1 MRRALSSIPAV
12 MFPVALA
19 ACSLAPRTALPE
31 PPVLPSWPVGDA
43 YLAQAEDSLP
53 IVSYEQVF
61 TDPRLQALVEQA
73 LVNNRDLRVA
83 AANVEAARAQVRA
96 TRGAQ
101 FPEIGINAGTTYRG
115 VSTSGAS
122 ANGGGIGNGGGTG
135 GNIGNTGNGF
145 GGLNY
150 SLQGGV
156 SSFELDLFGRLAN
169 ATRAERE
176 RALATEAVAR
186 TVRLGLVADLA
197 QAWATHAADV
207 ELLRIA
213 QSTLDS
219 AQRSVELT
227 RMRLEGGIAPR
238 TDLRQAEQV
247 LLTAQGDVAE
257 QTALIAQ
264 DKNLMR
270 LLVGAEVNPALLPTS
285 MAEVNAALRPLAAG
299 TRSEVL
305 LRRPDV
311 LEAEYRL
318 RAADFD
324 IGVAR
329 AQLFPAIS
337 LTGLLGLASDS
348 LSSLFNGD
356 AFSYT
361 AGAGLTAPLFDGGR
375 RAANVDIT
383 EAQRTAALAT
393 YERTI
398 QTAFRE
404 VADALA
410 DQGTLDARLRAA
422 STATEAT
429 ADTSRLA
436 EARYRGGVDSYL
448 LSLDAQR
455 SLYAARRAEVA
466 VRLALAANR
475 VTVYRVLGGDQATA
489 IATATDQ

>member
-1 MRRALSSIPAV
+1 MRRVLSNVPALIL
-12 MFPVALA
+12 PVALA

-31 PPVLPSWPVGDA
+31 PPVPPSWPVGDA
-43 YLAQAEDSLP
+43 YLARAEDSLP

-61 TDPRLQALVEQA
+61 TDPRLQTLVEQA
-73 LVNNRDLRVA
+73 LANNRDLRVA
-83 AANVEAARAQVRA
+83 AANLEAARAQVRA

-101 FPEIGINAGTTYRG
+101 FPEIGVTAGTTYRG
-115 VSTSGAS
+115 VASSGVTAI
-122 ANGGGIGNGGGTG
+122 GGGNGNA
-135 GNIGNTGNGF
+135 GNIGNTGNGN
-145 GGLNY
+145 GGRNY

-176 RALATEAVAR
+176 RALATEAAAR

-213 QSTLDS
+213 QSTLES
-219 AQRSVELT
+219 AQRSDELT
-227 RMRLEGGIAPR
+227 RLRLEGGIAPR

-264 DKNLMR
+264 DKNLVR

-311 LEAEYRL
+311 VEAEYRL

-329 AQLFPAIS
+329 AQRFPAIS

-348 LSSLFNGD
+348 LSSLFDGD

-361 AGAGLTAPLFDGGR
+361 AGAGLTAPLFDGGT
-375 RAANVDIT
+375 RAANVDVSK
-383 EAQRTAALAT
+383 AQRAAALAT

-404 VADALA
+404 VSDALA

-422 STATEAT
+422 AASTEAS
-429 ADTSRLA
+429 ADTAQLA

-475 VTVYRVLGGDQATA
+475 VTVYRVLGGDQATM
-489 IATATDQ
+489 TSDPPTTNPD

>member
-1 MRRALSSIPAV
+1 MALG
-12 MFPVALA
+12 

-31 PPVLPSWPVGDA
+31 PPVPPSWPVGDA

-53 IVSYEQVF
+53 ILSYEQVF
-61 TDPRLQALVEQA
+61 TDPRLQTLVEQA
-73 LVNNRDLRVA
+73 LINNRDLRLA
-83 AANVEAARAQVRA
+83 AANIAAARAQVRA

-101 FPEIGINAGTTYRG
+101 FPEVGVSAGTTYRG
-115 VSTSGAS
+115 VGGSGVPAT
-122 ANGGGIGNGGGTG
+122 GGGVGGNVGNGGAG
-135 GNIGNTGNGF
+135 GF
-145 GGLNY
+145 GRGGMNY
-150 SLQGGV
+150 ALQGGV
-156 SSFELDLFGRLAN
+156 SNFELDLFGRLAN
-169 ATRAERE
+169 ATQAERE
-176 RALATEAVAR
+176 RALATEAAAR

-197 QAWATHAADV
+197 QAWARHAADV

-213 QSTLDS
+213 QATAAN

-227 RMRLEGGIAPR
+227 RKRLEGGVAPR

-264 DKNLMR
+264 DKNLVR

-285 MAEVNAALRPLAAG
+285 MAEVNAAVQPLAAG
-299 TRSEVL
+299 TRSEIL

-311 LEAEYRL
+311 IEAEYRL
-318 RAADFD
+318 RGADFD

-348 LSSLFNGD
+348 LSSLFDGD

-361 AGAGLTAPLFDGGR
+361 AGANLTAPLFDGGR
-375 RAANVDIT
+375 RAANVDLT
-383 EAQRTAALAT
+383 EAQRAAALAT

-422 STATEAT
+422 DAATEAA
-429 ADTSRLA
+429 ADTARLA

-466 VRLALAANR
+466 VRFALAANR
-475 VTVYRVLGGDQATA
+475 VTVYRVLGGDQATTN
-489 IATATDQ
+489 ATATTTPE